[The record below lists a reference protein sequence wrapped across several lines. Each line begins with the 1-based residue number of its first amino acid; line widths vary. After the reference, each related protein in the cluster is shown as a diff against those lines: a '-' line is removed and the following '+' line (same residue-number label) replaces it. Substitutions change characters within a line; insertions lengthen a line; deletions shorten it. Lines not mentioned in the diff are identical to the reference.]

1 MLLNLSN
8 HPSAS
13 WSKEQLQTA
22 MKQYDAVTDM
32 PFPQIAATATTDDVV
47 LLTKKYLS
55 DIKRMDPFVTV
66 VHLMGEMTFV
76 VALVTMLQRIGILV
90 VCSTT
95 ERTVL
100 EEKNGIKTA
109 QFVFKQFR
117 AYPKI

>member
-1 MLLNLSN
+1 MLFNLSN

-13 WSKEQLQTA
+13 WSKEQMQMA
-22 MKQYDAVTDM
+22 IQKYGSITDM
-32 PFPQIAATATTDDVV
+32 PFPQIAPTATTDEIII
-47 LLTKKYLS
+47 LAENYLS
-55 DIKRMDPFVTV
+55 DIKRIEPYVTV

-76 VALVTMLQRIGILV
+76 VALVALLQSAGIPV

-117 AYPKI
+117 AYPKM